1 MVDMAGVR
9 KTSGPSAAR
18 GVVYDFQKSKA
29 SISSADRL
37 ERSDSAAVTEHA
49 RELASALRVVEE
61 SEEVRAEK
69 VRALKAAIA
78 NGTYNPDP
86 REVARKM
93 VERGF
98 Q

>member
-1 MVDMAGVR
+1 MASVR

-18 GVVYDFQKSKA
+18 GVVYDFQK
-29 SISSADRL
+29 R
-37 ERSDSAAVTEHA
+37 AAVTTVDRVDRADSAGITGSA
-49 RELASALRVVEE
+49 RELSAALRIVEE
-61 SEEVRAEK
+61 SDEVRAEK
-69 VRALKAAIA
+69 VRVLREAIA

-86 REVARKM
+86 REVAKKL

>member
-1 MVDMAGVR
+1 MAGVR

-18 GVVYDFQKSKA
+18 GVVYDFQKARA
-29 SISSADRL
+29 SIATADRV
-37 ERSDSAAVTEHA
+37 ERSDSSGITEQA
-49 RELASALRVVEE
+49 RELASALKVVEE
-61 SEEVRAEK
+61 SEELRSER
-69 VRALKAAIA
+69 VRALKEAIA

-86 REVARKM
+86 REVARKL